1 MKKIIKITLITIT
14 TLIILVFTYFIIM
27 GIILAT
33 AFNGNYSKKLMKQ
46 YQEKEIRINYFKQ
59 HEKDF
64 TIIVKTFENYS
75 EINGIKSKYN
85 PCYANE
91 TEIKANHN
99 TFCVENTSKRKNE
112 IKNINIDN
120 EIKNLSKI
128 VEIIKRKV
136 YDDNSNEIDSA
147 ISFYLITSV
156 NNSVHYNYCLS
167 EKECDSEEDSHKTT
181 KGIYIKNKIN
191 SKWSSIYNTIPQM

>member
-75 EINGIKSKYN
+75 EINGIKSR
-85 PCYANE
+85 CILENE
-91 TEIKANHN
+91 K
-99 TFCVENTSKRKNE
+99 CL
-112 IKNINIDN
+112 DN
-120 EIKNLSKI
+120 KCAVCGRDAKHL
-128 VEIIKRKV
+128 VV
-136 YDDNSNEIDSA
+136 W
-147 ISFYLITSV
+147 
-156 NNSVHYNYCLS
+156 
-167 EKECDSEEDSHKTT
+167 
-181 KGIYIKNKIN
+181 GIQY
-191 SKWSSIYNTIPQM
+191 